1 MRGDKG
7 LLEEEEDCVGTWV
20 TRARNEWG
28 GATID
33 GAGARFG
40 PPSTAQEEK
49 REMVTSPF
57 SDARSLYQ
65 ICTTNQTNA
74 RLCRL
79 SLFIQPNT
87 EGLH

>member
-7 LLEEEEDCVGTWV
+7 LLEEEDCVGTWV
-20 TRARNEWG
+20 TSARNEWG

-49 REMVTSPF
+49 KIERRNE
-57 SDARSLYQ
+57 RW
-65 ICTTNQTNA
+65 
-74 RLCRL
+74 
-79 SLFIQPNT
+79 
-87 EGLH
+87 

>member
-20 TRARNEWG
+20 TSARNEWG

-40 PPSTAQEEK
+40 PPSTAQEKKIE
-49 REMVTSPF
+49 RRNE
-57 SDARSLYQ
+57 RW
-65 ICTTNQTNA
+65 
-74 RLCRL
+74 
-79 SLFIQPNT
+79 
-87 EGLH
+87 